1 MESGGDGLGKL
12 YQIRAKDSRD
22 GDVYACKVLRQ
33 SHDSDINSEREAVL
47 TISKGHHP
55 NIVKVL
61 DTWTE
66 WVSSGTTCYI
76 QMELCEGDLT
86 GYLQNRYTV
95 EPLTSAEIWPIFRQI
110 VSGIQYI
117 HSLGMVHRDIK
128 PKNSTTFKEPAHS
141 VLYIT
146 NPSATITWK
155 ITDFGFSS
163 TMSHLN
169 LRKPVSFGNMTR
181 NYCAPELLICS
192 RSDSKADMWS
202 AGCILYK
209 LAVGVAAFPS
219 DEAIREYAWSG
230 RHTPCVSDNRT
241 DLGDE
246 IERIIGRMLDIS
258 PEIRPDAATVLRYIT
273 QAEGKWA
280 LSKCGYMVTV

>member
-1 MESGGDGLGKL
+1 MESGGDGLGKV
-12 YQIRAKDSRD
+12 YQIRAKDT
-22 GDVYACKVLRQ
+22 GQVYACKVLRQ
-33 SHDSDINSEREAVL
+33 SRDSDIGAERDAVL

-55 NIVKVL
+55 NIVKVF

-86 GYLQNRYTV
+86 GYLQNRYAV
-95 EPLTSAEIWPIFRQI
+95 EPLTNAEVWRTFRQI
-110 VSGIQYI
+110 ITGIQYI

-128 PKNSTTFKEPAHS
+128 PKNSTSRTEFAHWS

-146 NPSATITWK
+146 NPNGILTWK

-163 TMSHLN
+163 TTQHTHF
-169 LRKPVSFGNMTR
+169 RKPVSFGQMTR
-181 NYCAPELLICS
+181 NYCAPELLISS
-192 RSDSKADMWS
+192 RSDSRADIWS

-209 LAVGVAAFPS
+209 LAVGVPAFAS

-230 RHTPCVSDNRT
+230 RETPRVSDSRT

-246 IERIIGRMLDIS
+246 IEKIIGRMLDIC

-273 QAEGKWA
+273 EAEGRWA
-280 LSKCGYMVTV
+280 LSSCGYMVTV